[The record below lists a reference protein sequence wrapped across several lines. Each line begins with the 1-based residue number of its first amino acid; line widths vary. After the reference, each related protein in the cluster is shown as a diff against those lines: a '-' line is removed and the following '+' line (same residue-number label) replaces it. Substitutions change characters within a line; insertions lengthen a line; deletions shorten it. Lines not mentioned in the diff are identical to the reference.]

1 MTIKLE
7 TIERIKKLRGE
18 SMKFASFWANYRKAT
33 DAASCDKYEASF
45 TSNDDRFN
53 SFKVSA
59 SFTSLTGYYGNSSCS
74 TFMAADSKFIEPY
87 FRKAL
92 DALAPQLFSQMARI
106 MDEEAASLK
115 EAAEKEVAAL
125 QKLVAE
131 LAGA

>member
-7 TIERIKKLRGE
+7 TIERIKRLRGE
-18 SMKFASFWANYRKAT
+18 AKNFASFWTTYSKAI
-33 DAASCDKYEASF
+33 SEPRCDKYEASF

-59 SFTSLTGYYGNSSCS
+59 SFTSLTGYYGNSGCT
-74 TFMAADSKFIEPY
+74 TFLHADSKFIEPY

-92 DALAPQLFSQMARI
+92 DALAPQLFAQMARL
-106 MDEEAASLK
+106 MDEEANSLK

-131 LAGA
+131 LAGT